1 MSSHRIIEFH
11 GIKLCV
17 NEQVYEPADDTELIL
32 DMINV
37 STGEKVIDVGSG
49 TGILGIYTIKRGAKV
64 VFIDINPYAVEAT
77 LCSLRIN
84 GIDSIKYDIV
94 NCDLLTCLRS
104 FKFDT
109 IVFNPPYLPFEEY
122 DKWIGYSWSG
132 GKDGSEVILRFLK
145 IATARRI
152 YLVFSSLSNEDLILS
167 TIENKGYSVLQK
179 REKVFG
185 YERIVTLEL
194 IKYVD

>member
-1 MSSHRIIEFH
+1 LSSYRIVEFH

-17 NEQVYEPADDTELIL
+17 NEQVYEPAEDTELVL
-32 DMINV
+32 HMINV
-37 STGEKVIDVGSG
+37 NINEKVIDIGSG
-49 TGILGIYTIKRGAKV
+49 TGILGIYAIKRGARV

-77 LCSLRIN
+77 LCSLRLN

-104 FKFDT
+104 FEFDT
-109 IVFNPPYLPFEEY
+109 IMFNPPYLPFEEY

-145 IATARRI
+145 MAIAKRI
-152 YLVFSSLSNEDLILS
+152 YLVFSSLSNENLILS
-167 TIENKGYSVLQK
+167 SIENKGYSVLQK
-179 REKVFG
+179 YEKVFG
-185 YERIVTLEL
+185 YERIVALEL